1 MRFSDVHNSFVE
13 NRYLFIDVEIGKT
26 FLTVKQFNG
35 FLMRPVLLGDSA
47 RLIFSK
53 AGNKK
58 LRDWILQRQSDG
70 DNLDQVTDERQNALL
85 S

>member
-1 MRFSDVHNSFVE
+1 MRS
-13 NRYLFIDVEIGKT
+13 
-26 FLTVKQFNG
+26 
-35 FLMRPVLLGDSA
+35 VLLADSA

-53 AGNKK
+53 VGNKK
-58 LRDWILQRQSDG
+58 LRDWILQRQFDG